1 MAETAVIEDQL
12 RASIIARPDVILQ
25 DPDVM
30 RALVNADGQ
39 AQGANV
45 IDLRSVAMDRLE
57 QRLDRLESAHRSVLA
72 AAYDNLSG
80 TQQIQRAI
88 LRMLEPQDFEEFV
101 QTLSGDVAD
110 MLRVDG
116 MRLLLET
123 EQTEDELSLTAMGD
137 ILSVAEPGFVRAYVT
152 AGRDIPMPNVLL
164 RQRRP
169 EIDQIYGPRG
179 ADIQSEALLVLELG
193 ADKLPALLIMGSSD
207 PDQFHPSHGTDLLG
221 FFGGVFERAM
231 RLWLA

>member
-110 MLRVDG
+110 VLRVDG

-137 ILSVAEPGFVRAYVT
+137 GMNLASRLQGLAREGQIVIG
-152 AGRDIPMPNVLL
+152 PNC
-164 RQRRP
+164 RRRLENYRRNNLATELP
-169 EIDQIYGPRG
+169 FTITEGGNAPLKGYDNPVFYYLVSRGP
-179 ADIQSEALLVLELG
+179 DES
-193 ADKLPALLIMGSSD
+193 
-207 PDQFHPSHGTDLLG
+207 
-221 FFGGVFERAM
+221 
-231 RLWLA
+231 

>member
-72 AAYDNLSG
+72 AAYDNMSG

-110 MLRVDG
+110 VLRVDG

-123 EQTEDELSLTAMGD
+123 EQT
-137 ILSVAEPGFVRAYVT
+137 
-152 AGRDIPMPNVLL
+152 
-164 RQRRP
+164 
-169 EIDQIYGPRG
+169 
-179 ADIQSEALLVLELG
+179 
-193 ADKLPALLIMGSSD
+193 
-207 PDQFHPSHGTDLLG
+207 
-221 FFGGVFERAM
+221 
-231 RLWLA
+231 